1 MLFIYLCIANTKQS
15 TNHTGCCKSIFF
27 ILKKSRMFWKENIY
41 CSRMSSKMDQILS
54 SVSFRSSSFKCIFP
68 CLQNRIVVIKN
79 VSTERSFK
87 TLNGWAFYYNS
98 SYSFLLPKLLQK
110 NNKKKMCFSSTKL
123 SSSQIALKHYI
134 IQKTRE

>member
-15 TNHTGCCKSIFF
+15 TNHTGCCKSIFSF
-27 ILKKSRMFWKENIY
+27 WLKAGCFGKKIL
-41 CSRMSSKMDQILS
+41 SRMSSKMDQILS
-54 SVSFRSSSFKCIFP
+54 SVSFRSSSFKCIFS

-87 TLNGWAFYYNS
+87 TLNGWAYYYNS
-98 SYSFLLPKLLQK
+98 SYSFLPNFYKK
-110 NNKKKMCFSSTKL
+110 SNKKKMCFSSTKL

>member
-1 MLFIYLCIANTKQS
+1 MLFIIYVLLIQNKVQTIQGVAKVFFS
-15 TNHTGCCKSIFF
+15 FWLKAGCFGKK
-27 ILKKSRMFWKENIY
+27 IL
-41 CSRMSSKMDQILS
+41 SRMSSKMDQILS